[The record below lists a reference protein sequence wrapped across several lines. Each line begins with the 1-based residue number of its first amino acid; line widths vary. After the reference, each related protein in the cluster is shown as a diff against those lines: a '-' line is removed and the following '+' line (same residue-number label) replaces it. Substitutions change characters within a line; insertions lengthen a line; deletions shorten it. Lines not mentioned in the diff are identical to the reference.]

1 MEGLTAYC
9 FGLRRRC
16 EILEPSLV
24 TLKNGRKAVRG
35 KAKDAPQYTVFR
47 ILSDSEAK
55 QVEST
60 LNSQTSTYHSR

>member
-1 MEGLTAYC
+1 MEELTAYC
-9 FGLRRRC
+9 LPLRKRC

-35 KAKDAPQYTVFR
+35 KAKEAPQFTVFR

-55 QVEST
+55 QLESK
-60 LNSQTSTYHSR
+60 LS